1 MPLTTRVTPSGAT
14 PSTSGRETAPGPER
28 GHLGRHRAKKQRCAM
43 NLALQ
48 DKDLPALAY
57 QTPVD

>member
-1 MPLTTRVTPSGAT
+1 MPLTTRVTPSGAI
-14 PSTSGRETAPGPER
+14 PSASGREMAPGPER
-28 GHLGRHRAKKQRCAM
+28 GHLGRHRAKKQRCGM

-48 DKDLPALAY
+48 GKNLPALAY